1 VTSLTRE
8 LGAEQDLTAFA
19 TTVRHRFG
27 DVYGRE
33 PVETSVRELAERVD
47 GLEALAGAEP
57 AVR

>member
-1 VTSLTRE
+1 M
-8 LGAEQDLTAFA
+8 AAFA
-19 TTVRHRFG
+19 TTVRDRFG